1 MKKSSVVLGRES
13 FLYKFARNLLVLIGR
28 GCSENTSQ
36 SVYRSL
42 KSSLDRTWSQ
52 RRQVS
57 KLLGVW
63 NAHSE
68 VLSWMFE
75 CTWLCFNLIP
85 SSPRQFY
92 LWLLFHWISD
102 SKTWSPAFV
111 ATVTRPFSLT
121 FDLITMVCFLG
132 TQCLALVLS
141 EWIVALIS
149 SSLRVAWEIGIGHR
163 TMVCWKSSLYLR
175 SFL

>member
-57 KLLGVW
+57 KLLGV
-63 NAHSE
+63 
-68 VLSWMFE
+68 
-75 CTWLCFNLIP
+75 
-85 SSPRQFY
+85 
-92 LWLLFHWISD
+92 
-102 SKTWSPAFV
+102 
-111 ATVTRPFSLT
+111 
-121 FDLITMVCFLG
+121 
-132 TQCLALVLS
+132 
-141 EWIVALIS
+141 
-149 SSLRVAWEIGIGHR
+149 
-163 TMVCWKSSLYLR
+163 
-175 SFL
+175 